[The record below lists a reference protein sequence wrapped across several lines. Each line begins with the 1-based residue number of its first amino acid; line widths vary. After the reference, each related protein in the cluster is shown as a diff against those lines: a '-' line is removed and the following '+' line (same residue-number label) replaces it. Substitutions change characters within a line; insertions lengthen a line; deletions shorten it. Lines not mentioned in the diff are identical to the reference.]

1 MGHLLS
7 GGPSARKSPG
17 RTKERIRNMKG
28 LIHIYTGDGKG
39 KTTAAVGLGVR
50 ACGQGMKVLMVQ
62 FLKGMPTGEMYSLKK
77 LEPGF
82 MLHRGTGTSK
92 FIWQMTEEE
101 KAQTAKE
108 QRAIF
113 EYAVKAAESG
123 ECDMLIMDEVLGAL
137 STGMIDNDSLL
148 KFISGKPEKLEL
160 VLTGRNAS
168 PELIGAADY
177 VSEIM
182 EVKHP
187 AQKGINA
194 RKGIEF

>member
-1 MGHLLS
+1 M
-7 GGPSARKSPG
+7 R
-17 RTKERIRNMKG
+17 G

-82 MLHRGTGTSK
+82 VLYRGTGTTK
-92 FIWQMTEEE
+92 FTWQMTDEE
-101 KAQTAKE
+101 KVQAAAE
-108 QRAIF
+108 QRSIF
-113 EYAVKAAESG
+113 EFAVRAAKNG
-123 ECDMLIMDEVLGAL
+123 ECDMLIMDEVIGAL
-137 STGMIDNDSLL
+137 SAGMIDKECLL

-160 VLTGRNAS
+160 IMTGRNAP
-168 PELIGAADY
+168 PELTDAADY
-177 VSEIM
+177 VSEILA
-182 EVKHP
+182 VKHP
-187 AQKGINA
+187 ARKGINA

>member
-1 MGHLLS
+1 M
-7 GGPSARKSPG
+7 R
-17 RTKERIRNMKG
+17 G

-82 MLHRGTGTSK
+82 ELHRGTGTSK
-92 FIWQMTEEE
+92 FTWQMTDEE
-101 KAQTAKE
+101 KAQAAAE

-113 EYAVKAAESG
+113 EHAVRSAENG
-123 ECDMLIMDEVLGAL
+123 ECDMLIMDEVMGAL
-137 STGMIDNDSLL
+137 SSGMIDMQSLL
-148 KFISGKPEKLEL
+148 RFISAKPERLEL
-160 VLTGRNAS
+160 IMTGRDAP
-168 PELIGAADY
+168 PELVGAADY
-177 VSEIM
+177 VSEIRA
-182 EVKHP
+182 VKHP
-187 AQKGINA
+187 AQKGISA